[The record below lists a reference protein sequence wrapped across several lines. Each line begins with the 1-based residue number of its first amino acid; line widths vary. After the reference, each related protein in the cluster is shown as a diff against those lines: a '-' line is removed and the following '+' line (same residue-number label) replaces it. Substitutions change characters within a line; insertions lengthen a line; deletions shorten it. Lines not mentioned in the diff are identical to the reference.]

1 MAGVMR
7 DRDVPLL
14 TVAEA
19 SAHAKV
25 SERTIGRWIASGL
38 LLTIPNGR
46 EKLIPLDHLQQ
57 LIRDRHQLGGG
68 RLPRDT
74 LARNPNVR

>member
-1 MAGVMR
+1 MR

-19 SAHAKV
+19 AAHAKV
-25 SERTIGRWIASGL
+25 STRTIGTWIQHN
-38 LLTIPNGR
+38 LLTPIPDGKS
-46 EKLIPLDHLQQ
+46 KLIPLDHLQQ

-68 RLPRDT
+68 KLPRDT
-74 LARNPNVR
+74 LK